1 MKKSIILKVT
11 LVLGLSVFPIS
22 QLNEV
27 NAAPKEVKYTTCK
40 ELNKV
45 YKYGVR
51 TSKDIK
57 NAVVSKKDKKTTY
70 KATQAVVNA
79 NLYKLNAHLDN
90 DGDKIACE
98 K

>member
-1 MKKSIILKVT
+1 MKKSIVWKVV
-11 LVLGLSVFPIS
+11 LVLGLSIFPIS

-27 NAAPKEVKYTTCK
+27 NAAPKDVKYNSCK

-51 TSKDIK
+51 TSADIK

-79 NLYKLNAHLDN
+79 KLYKLNTHLDN

>member
-1 MKKSIILKVT
+1 MKKSIVLKVV
-11 LVLGLSVFPIS
+11 LVLGLSAFPIS

-27 NAAPKEVKYTTCK
+27 NAAPKEVKYSTCK
-40 ELNKV
+40 DLNKV
-45 YKYGVR
+45 YKSGVR

-57 NAVVSKKDKKTTY
+57 NAVVNRNTKKTTY
-70 KATQAVVNA
+70 KATQAAVNA

-90 DGDKIACE
+90 DKDKIACE